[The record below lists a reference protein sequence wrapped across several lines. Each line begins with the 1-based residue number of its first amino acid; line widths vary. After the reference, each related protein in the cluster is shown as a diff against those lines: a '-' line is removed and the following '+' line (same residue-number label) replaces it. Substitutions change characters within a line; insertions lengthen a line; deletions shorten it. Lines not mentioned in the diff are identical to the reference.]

1 MGAPEKRA
9 TLTTPDTAIPSA
21 SMPGSPNVSS
31 ILVLLLSS
39 YSYDQIGRLCRFVY
53 YLYQR
58 ILSLFVI
65 AVIYESIWSV
75 TVVTVFYNKQGA

>member
-9 TLTTPDTAIPSA
+9 TLTTHGTAIPSA
-21 SMPGSPNVSS
+21 SVSGSPNVSS

-39 YSYDQIGRLCRFVY
+39 YSYDQIGQLCRFLY
-53 YLYQR
+53 HFYQR

-65 AVIYESIWSV
+65 AVISELEEREVRRLQQS
-75 TVVTVFYNKQGA
+75 